1 MEKNEGLLVFGGM
14 ARWDGLDLFGP
25 NYTSVAYRRK
35 GEIHIKIKPSV
46 LRRPTTPAVQRVSR
60 WPVIRSFFLWGRV
73 FAQVFGSIWSLLF
86 FAATLAVLWLFVSLM
101 QLGSGVGAVGGIFA
115 FFAAFPILPVLLLF
129 FAAMKLTP
137 IGRYHGAEH
146 KAVAA
151 YETYGEVTL
160 QNARNSSRIHPRCG
174 TNILL
179 YIILAP
185 LLDPLIAW
193 WGYAILQFILIS
205 EAWFVFGKTRPSIA
219 VGNFLQRYFT
229 TTEPRRSQLEVAVEA
244 INRLLRAEEGGGVT
258 LLGAGCEGGTLTNHS
273 QSCTSTGLFG
283 EETVTCSG
291 SAGSVRGSV
300 GFEFGG
306 GDEGVDGADPP
317 SAPPSAGGGGG

>member
-1 MEKNEGLLVFGGM
+1 VAKGVAMEKNEGRLMFGGI

-35 GEIHIKIKPSV
+35 GEIHVKIEPSA
-46 LRRPTTPAVQRVSR
+46 LRKLTNPTLQRVSR
-60 WPVIRSFFLWGRV
+60 WPIIRSFFLWGRV

-86 FAATLAVLWLFVSLM
+86 FAGTLAVLWLFVRLM
-101 QLGSGVGAVGGIFA
+101 QLGSGAGTLGGFFA
-115 FFAAFPILPVLLLF
+115 FFAEFPILPILLLF
-129 FAAMKLTP
+129 FAAMKFTP

-160 QNARNSSRIHPRCG
+160 QNARESSRIHPRCG

-179 YIILAP
+179 YIMLAA
-185 LLDPLIAW
+185 LLDPLIGW

-205 EAWFVFGKTRPSIA
+205 EAWFIFGQTRPSIA

-229 TTEPRRSQLEVAVEA
+229 TTEPRRYQLEVAVEA
-244 INRLLRAEEGGGVT
+244 LNRLLQAEEGREVDQ
-258 LLGAGCEGGTLTNHS
+258 AAVRLT
-273 QSCTSTGLFG
+273 
-283 EETVTCSG
+283 
-291 SAGSVRGSV
+291 ARY
-300 GFEFGG
+300 
-306 GDEGVDGADPP
+306 
-317 SAPPSAGGGGG
+317 

>member
-1 MEKNEGLLVFGGM
+1 MEKNEGRLVFGGM

-25 NYTSVAYRRK
+25 NYTSVAYRRR
-35 GEIHIKIKPSV
+35 GETHIKIDPSV

-60 WPVIRSFFLWGRV
+60 WPVIRSLFLWGRV

-101 QLGSGVGAVGGIFA
+101 QLGSGAGAVGGVFA
-115 FFAAFPILPVLLLF
+115 FFAAFPILPILLIF
-129 FAAMKLTP
+129 FAAMKFTP

-179 YIILAP
+179 YIILAA

-193 WGYAILQFILIS
+193 WGFAILQFILIS
-205 EAWFVFGKTRPSIA
+205 EAWFIFGKSRPSIGGA
-219 VGNFLQRYFT
+219 HLLQKSPPPPA
-229 TTEPRRSQLEVAVEA
+229 PRRYQLEVAVESL
-244 INRLLRAEEGGGVT
+244 NRLLQAEEEREIDE
-258 LLGAGCEGGTLTNHS
+258 A
-273 QSCTSTGLFG
+273 
-283 EETVTCSG
+283 
-291 SAGSVRGSV
+291 AVRV
-300 GFEFGG
+300 KAKF
-306 GDEGVDGADPP
+306 
-317 SAPPSAGGGGG
+317 